1 MRLFF
6 KAVGSGW
13 YKHRLTF
20 AALMMTA
27 AFMILVI
34 RLFYLQ
40 VVEGEEFRRLSQNN
54 CIRLLGISPS
64 RGVISDCRGT
74 LLVDNRPSFNLS
86 IIPKDAKPLPETL
99 EKLARYVDIPEE
111 TIRDVVKG
119 KRGASSYTPV
129 LIKKDMNRDE
139 LAAVNV
145 HKFDLPGVVVNILPQ
160 RHYMS
165 QHAAH
170 LIGYLGEISLDEL
183 KSGKFPGRRS
193 GDYVGKYGVEKT
205 AEDYLKGKPG
215 GKQVEVNARGQV
227 VRTLQTVAPVAGD
240 NIWLT
245 IDIDL
250 QKKAEALLEGLVGAV
265 VAIRSDTGEI
275 LAMASSPSFDQNGF
289 VDGMS
294 REEWRDLVSNP
305 FHPLQN
311 KAVSGAYPP
320 ASTYKIVTAM
330 AGLEEGVIDADTT
343 FFCPGY
349 YQFGNRVFRCWRR
362 GGHGAVSV
370 VRALAVSCDVFF
382 YQTGQ
387 RLGVDRLAH
396 YANACGLGAPTGI
409 ALGHESAGLIPTSTW
424 KKKRFGIPWQKGETL
439 SIAIGQGY
447 DLATPLQMAVLT
459 AAICNGGTLY
469 RPLIIGRRENSLGET
484 VYECRPE
491 AAGRLPAS
499 PKTLRIIRQG
509 LWDVVNSPK
518 GTARRARIDGI
529 EMSGKTGTAQV
540 FSRKNE
546 DTSWKEIT
554 LDHLKPHAWFIA
566 YGRRGTEQIAVA
578 VIVEHGEHGSGT
590 AAPIARE
597 LIGTYFNQITDRG
610 GFPPGKVSRLLPKG
624 VNP

>member
-1 MRLFF
+1 MRLSF
-6 KAVGSGW
+6 KAVGSEW

-20 AALMMTA
+20 AALIMTV
-27 AFMILVI
+27 AFMVLIA

-54 CIRLLGISPS
+54 CIRLRAISPS
-64 RGVISDCRGT
+64 RGVISDCKGT

-86 IIPKDAKPLPETL
+86 IIPKDAKPLAETM
-99 EKLARYVDIPEE
+99 ERLAQYVSIPEE
-111 TIRDVVKG
+111 TIRDVVDG
-119 KRGASSYTPV
+119 KSGAASYSPIV
-129 LIKKDMNRDE
+129 LKKDMDRDE
-139 LAAVNV
+139 LAAVEV
-145 HKFDLPGVVVNILPQ
+145 HKFDLPGIVVDIQPQ
-160 RHYMS
+160 RHYIS
-165 QHAAH
+165 HHAAH

-183 KSGKFPGRRS
+183 KSGKFSTSRS

-205 AEDYLKGKPG
+205 DEEYLKGKPG

-227 VRTLQTVAPVAGD
+227 VRTLQTVDPVPGD

-250 QKKAEALLEGLVGAV
+250 QKKAEALLDGLVGAV
-265 VAIRSDTGEI
+265 VAIEPDTGEV

-311 KAVSGAYPP
+311 KAVSGEYPP

-330 AGLEEGVIDADTT
+330 AGLEAGVIDANTT

-349 YQFGNRVFRCWRR
+349 LRFGDRVFRCWRR
-362 GGHGAVSV
+362 GGHGTVNV
-370 VRALAVSCDVFF
+370 LRALASSCDVFF

-396 YANACGLGAPTGI
+396 YAKGCGLGSPTGI
-409 ALGHESAGLIPTSTW
+409 ALGHESSGLIPTSAW
-424 KKKRFGIPWQKGETL
+424 KKKRFGVSWQKGETL

-459 AAICNGGTLY
+459 AAIANGGVLY
-469 RPLIIGRRENSLGET
+469 RPQIIKKRENTLGER
-484 VYECRPE
+484 VYECQRE
-491 AAGRLPAS
+491 ETGRLPVS
-499 PKTLRIIRQG
+499 PGTLKIIRQG
-509 LWDVVNSPK
+509 LWDVVNSPR
-518 GTARRARIDGI
+518 GTARLARLDGI
-529 EMSGKTGTAQV
+529 DISGKTGTAQV

-546 DTSWKEIT
+546 DTSWKEIK
-554 LDHLKPHAWFIA
+554 LDHLKPHAWFVA
-566 YGRRGTEQIAVA
+566 YGTRETEQIAVA

-597 LIGTYFNQITDRG
+597 VIRAYFDRVKEG
-610 GFPPGKVSRLLPKG
+610 DDSPSGR
-624 VNP
+624 